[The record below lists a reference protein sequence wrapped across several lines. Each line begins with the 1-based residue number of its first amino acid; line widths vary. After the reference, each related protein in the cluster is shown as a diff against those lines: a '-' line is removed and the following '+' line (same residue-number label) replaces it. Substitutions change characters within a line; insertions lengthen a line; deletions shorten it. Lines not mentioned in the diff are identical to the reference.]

1 MSPGLSVRLCPC
13 VENKHLSPPRFIL
26 TIRVCV
32 CVRQEEDRR
41 SPPPTHMLH
50 AFFRLCHVVWRF
62 LPSHVNKYSE
72 PGILRSLAFRVQGVL
87 RAFVVA
93 TEISGRSGRK
103 LGAHEKTSVAM
114 KIGLLVLMGV
124 CVFGQ
129 GHCDTLVSL

>member
-1 MSPGLSVRLCPC
+1 MCREQTPFAASLYFDNS
-13 VENKHLSPPRFIL
+13 
-26 TIRVCV
+26 CV

-50 AFFRLCHVVWRF
+50 AFLRLCHVVWRF

-103 LGAHEKTSVAM
+103 LGAREKNVCSHEDRPVG
-114 KIGLLVLMGV
+114 INGCV
-124 CVFGQ
+124 CVWSGA
-129 GHCDTLVSL
+129 L